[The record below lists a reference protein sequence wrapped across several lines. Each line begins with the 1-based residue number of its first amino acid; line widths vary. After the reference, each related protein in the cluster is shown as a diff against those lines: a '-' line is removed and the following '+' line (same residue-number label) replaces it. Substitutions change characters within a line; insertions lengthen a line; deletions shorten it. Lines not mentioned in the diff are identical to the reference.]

1 MGREK
6 LKNPHLVI
14 HAILFA
20 IFLGAVVLISIW
32 YGPAITRLMSRP
44 EAFRRAIAA
53 YGPLSALVYILI
65 VALHIV
71 IVVIPGE
78 IVQIAGGYAFGTAAG
93 TLYSVLGTFMGTVVV
108 FFAIRLAGYSLVQAF
123 VAPKTLERFD
133 FLINDP
139 RSEIAMFVLF
149 LVPGVPKD
157 ALVYISGL
165 TPIKPLRFL
174 VICTIARFPGLLG
187 SAYIGAHIHKRDY
200 LPVWILS
207 GVALALFV
215 VGVCARGRIIDMLH
229 RLRRRTGDAPPDK
242 QA

>member
-1 MGREK
+1 
-6 LKNPHLVI
+6 
-14 HAILFA
+14 
-20 IFLGAVVLISIW
+20 
-32 YGPAITRLMSRP
+32 
-44 EAFRRAIAA
+44 
-53 YGPLSALVYILI
+53 
-65 VALHIV
+65 
-71 IVVIPGE
+71 
-78 IVQIAGGYAFGTAAG
+78 
-93 TLYSVLGTFMGTVVV
+93 
-108 FFAIRLAGYSLVQAF
+108 
-123 VAPKTLERFD
+123 
-133 FLINDP
+133 
-139 RSEIAMFVLF
+139 
-149 LVPGVPKD
+149 
-157 ALVYISGL
+157 L